1 MIRAISARLVT
12 NGSAEELKG
21 LDVTLAGEQHARAAV
36 VPDRARGSFAVAGL
50 DLSQVVVTEQEL
62 DALAW
67 TAGGVAGEARDPSE
81 VGRFI
86 ERQEQTWHQDSAL
99 GARLRGRAP
108 QEGEEEGG
116 EKGSAALGFFG
127 WGDQVER
134 ASLAEEAIKVEC
146 IRARPSGGGH
156 TLVRPERKR
165 RPRGGGDRAR
175 LLVGG
180 EREGEQ

>member
-67 TAGGVAGEARDPSE
+67 TAGGVAGEARIRAKLAASSSARSRRGIRTPPWARAFE
-81 VGRFI
+81 VARRRR
-86 ERQEQTWHQDSAL
+86 ERRRAEK
-99 GARLRGRAP
+99 RGR
-108 QEGEEEGG
+108 QR
-116 EKGSAALGFFG
+116 SASSAG
-127 WGDQVER
+127 
-134 ASLAEEAIKVEC
+134 ATK
-146 IRARPSGGGH
+146 
-156 TLVRPERKR
+156 
-165 RPRGGGDRAR
+165 
-175 LLVGG
+175 
-180 EREGEQ
+180 